1 MESRLI
7 HRARAR
13 NRPAGLT
20 LIELSIVLLVL
31 AVLAAIAF
39 PRIMVLTDINLRASA
54 RRLAET
60 LGLLSSLAVAH
71 ARPFG
76 VLYDLD
82 ERRYCW
88 SGARED
94 PDTGEWAI
102 VFSKDQ
108 KSEVLADPLAVTRC
122 QALKDG
128 VFFRDIES
136 PEGAERV
143 QEKGQLTHVFSPRGT
158 AESLVIHLAD
168 RKGRNYSVFLHRYGG
183 RVEVRQGKVSY
194 KDYVQE
200 MLD

>member
-1 MESRLI
+1 MT
-7 HRARAR
+7 HRARTR
-13 NRPAGLT
+13 GRPEGLT

-31 AVLAAIAF
+31 AILAGVAF
-39 PRIMVLTDINLRASA
+39 PRIMVLTDINLRSSA

-60 LGLLSSLAVAH
+60 LGLLSSLAH

-82 ERRYCW
+82 EQRYCW
-88 SGARED
+88 CGARED

-102 VFSKDQ
+102 VFSKDP
-108 KSEVLADPLAVTRC
+108 KSEVLGDPLAATRC

-168 RKGRNYSVFLHRYGG
+168 RKGRSYSVFLHRYGG
-183 RVEVRQGKVSY
+183 RVEIRQGKVSY

-200 MLD
+200 TLE

>member
-1 MESRLI
+1 MIRAAKPQSRQ
-7 HRARAR
+7 R
-13 NRPAGLT
+13 GLT
-20 LIELSIVLLVL
+20 LIELTIVVLVL
-31 AVLAAIAF
+31 AILAGIAF
-39 PRIMVLTDINLRASA
+39 PRVMVLTDIHLRTSA

-82 ERRYCW
+82 EQRYCW

-94 PDTGEWAI
+94 PDTGEWVV
-102 VFSKDQ
+102 VFSEDEKT
-108 KSEVLADPLAVTRC
+108 EVLGDPLAVTRC
-122 QALKDG
+122 EALKDG
-128 VFFRDIES
+128 VSFRDIES
-136 PEGAERV
+136 PEGSERV

-168 RKGRNYSVFLHRYGG
+168 RKGRKYSVFLHRYGG
-183 RVEVRQGKVSY
+183 RVEVRQGRVSY

-200 MLD
+200 ILE